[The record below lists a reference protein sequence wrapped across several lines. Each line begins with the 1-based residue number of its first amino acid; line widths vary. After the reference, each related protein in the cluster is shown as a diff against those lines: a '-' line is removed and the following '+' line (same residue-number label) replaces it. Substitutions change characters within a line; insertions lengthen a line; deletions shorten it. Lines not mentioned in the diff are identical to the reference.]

1 MIHPSDPSEQLADV
15 NLAFI
20 EIGWNWDIAAVCVC
34 VDRCLNFHMLW
45 PEEKIELERALQK
58 QRFEQWVVRH
68 VSAWSVS
75 CEVIT
80 PQPIACAKRW
90 HCKTGNTE
98 KCACMQMRRCRRLHC
113 KESETDRQT
122 DRLTDWQT
130 DRLTDRLT
138 DWLTDWQRERERE
151 REETRS
157 RSPLLT
163 TRHAPLL
170 RLLTSSPPVM
180 LHTLRSRCFK
190 HVLWGRKL
198 MA

>member
-1 MIHPSDPSEQLADV
+1 MLGHILRRDSPLRPLRTTCWCKSGIH
-15 NLAFI
+15 
-20 EIGWNWDIAAVCVC
+20 WNWMKLGYCGCVCVC

-122 DRLTDWQT
+122 DWQT
-130 DRLTDRLT
+130 DRLTD
-138 DWLTDWQRERERE
+138 WERERGK
-151 REETRS
+151 
-157 RSPLLT
+157 
-163 TRHAPLL
+163 
-170 RLLTSSPPVM
+170 RLAAAHHYSPPGT
-180 LHTLRSRCFK
+180 HPCCGS
-190 HVLWGRKL
+190 
-198 MA
+198 